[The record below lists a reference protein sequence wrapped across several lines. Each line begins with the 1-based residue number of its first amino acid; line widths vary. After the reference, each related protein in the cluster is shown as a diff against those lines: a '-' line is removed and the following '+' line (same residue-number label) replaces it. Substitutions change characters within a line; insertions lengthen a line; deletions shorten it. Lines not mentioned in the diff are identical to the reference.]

1 MQKRPRCLTFLF
13 RPLATTNDPPMKTQ
27 GTLIILV
34 VLSVLLIGSRVEAQ
48 QFSPRQTSLATTGY
62 ATLDAELSAIVT
74 DATHPLASL
83 SVLAV
88 RDSKVVYQQQFGR
101 RYIDQTNPANS
112 KPANA
117 VTMYRLASISK
128 LVTTLGVMKL
138 VEDGKLT
145 LDTDV
150 SDYLGYR
157 LRNPNFPSEP
167 ISLRMLLS
175 HTSSLT
181 DEAGYYWEAKRNVN
195 LKEVLSPE
203 GKLFDNGSAWAKK
216 TRPGSYFQYANF
228 PWGVVAT
235 IMERVSGE
243 RFDRLM
249 RRLILA
255 PMELQGGFHP
265 ADFSRDELDNIAT
278 LYRKRTEINGREVW
292 NPAGPW
298 VVQVDDYVTAAPEP
312 RALAD
317 YTIGSNGTLFGPQG
331 NCRLSAAGLGK
342 IMLMLMNDGRLGTR
356 QILKKKSVEQM
367 FAQQWRFDAAQKNG
381 SNGYGGHQ
389 DAMNAWGLGNQ
400 QFLDVS
406 GAGSGDRLVES
417 GGFKAVGH
425 MGDAW
430 GLTSAMVFDRAN
442 KNGMIFLVGG
452 PGFDPEN
459 YSGKYSAHYRYEEQ
473 ILTALHRYAI
483 EFSENKK

>member
-1 MQKRPRCLTFLF
+1 MIAFQMKYRPDNIEGYPDAETAALLDVLIS
-13 RPLATTNDPPMKTQ
+13 PLATANDPPMKTQ

-48 QFSPRQTSLATTGY
+48 QFSPRQTSPATTGY

-145 LDTDV
+145 LDADV

-203 GKLFDNGSAWAKK
+203 GRLFDNGSAWAKK
-216 TRPGSYFQYANF
+216 TRAEQ
-228 PWGVVAT
+228 
-235 IMERVSGE
+235 
-243 RFDRLM
+243 
-249 RRLILA
+249 
-255 PMELQGGFHP
+255 
-265 ADFSRDELDNIAT
+265 SRD
-278 LYRKRTEINGREVW
+278 
-292 NPAGPW
+292 PH
-298 VVQVDDYVTAAPEP
+298 
-312 RALAD
+312 
-317 YTIGSNGTLFGPQG
+317 S
-331 NCRLSAAGLGK
+331 
-342 IMLMLMNDGRLGTR
+342 M
-356 QILKKKSVEQM
+356 
-367 FAQQWRFDAAQKNG
+367 
-381 SNGYGGHQ
+381 
-389 DAMNAWGLGNQ
+389 
-400 QFLDVS
+400 
-406 GAGSGDRLVES
+406 
-417 GGFKAVGH
+417 
-425 MGDAW
+425 
-430 GLTSAMVFDRAN
+430 
-442 KNGMIFLVGG
+442 
-452 PGFDPEN
+452 
-459 YSGKYSAHYRYEEQ
+459 
-473 ILTALHRYAI
+473 
-483 EFSENKK
+483 